1 MSEITL
7 KDTILRI
14 MNEHVEQNNGIIL
27 GEGVCGAG
35 GINYAIPISKNVI
48 DIPMSETAGADFAV
62 GCALAGRRPVFLVKY
77 QDFML
82 LGASPFI
89 TFSSVV
95 KELQGVPAPVFIRA
109 VGQDHFDSNHSNVL
123 HSLFMHYPGI
133 YVCAP
138 MTSREYKEAWN
149 TFMSDDKPF
158 YCSEYKDS
166 YSLSTDMKDEI
177 KEDAVINV
185 FCISKARLNIV
196 EAKRIL
202 LDLGIK
208 INIFHVAWLKP
219 FNSTKYTSYLKKC
232 PIVVV
237 IDADRVTCGAPEH
250 IAYELMHSVEGSK
263 VYALGIEDLPKS
275 TNPKYYNE
283 VPNAKKITQFII
295 NILNKNKLGRRIID
309 ENISINFF

>member
-1 MSEITL
+1 MPKEKL
-7 KDTILRI
+7 RDTIFKI
-14 MNEHVEQNNGIIL
+14 MKEHIKQNNGIIL
-27 GEGVCGAG
+27 GECVCGES
-35 GINYAIPISKNVI
+35 GINYAIPDSQNVI
-48 DIPMSETAGADFAV
+48 DIPMSETAGADIAV

-95 KELQGVPAPVFIRA
+95 KELQGVSAPVFIRA
-109 VGQDHFDSNHSNVL
+109 VGQDYFDSNHSNVL
-123 HSLFMHYPGI
+123 HSLLMHYPGI

-166 YSLSTDMKDEI
+166 YSISDEMVDEI
-177 KEDAVINV
+177 NDDAVINI
-185 FCISKARLNIV
+185 FCISKARLNIA

-202 LDLGIK
+202 LGLGIK
-208 INIFHVAWLKP
+208 INIFHIAWLKP
-219 FNSTKYTSYLKKC
+219 FNSSKYIPYLKKC
-232 PIVVV
+232 PLGIVV
-237 IDADRVTCGAPEH
+237 DADRVICGTPEH
-250 IAYELMHSVEGSK
+250 IAYELMQAVEGSR
-263 VYALGIEDLPKS
+263 VYALGIDDIPKS

-283 VPNAKKITQFII
+283 VPNADKIVQFII
-295 NILNKNKLGRRIID
+295 SKLNK
-309 ENISINFF
+309 

>member
-1 MSEITL
+1 MSNEKL

-14 MNEHVEQNNGIIL
+14 MGEHIKQNNGIIL
-27 GEGVCGAG
+27 GEGVCGEG
-35 GINYAIPISKNVI
+35 GSGYAVPVSPNVI
-48 DIPMSETAGADFAV
+48 DIPMSETAGADIAV
-62 GCALAGRRPVFLVKY
+62 GCALAGRRPIFLVKY

-95 KELQGVPAPVFIRA
+95 KELQGVSSPVFIRA
-109 VGQDHFDSNHSNVL
+109 VGQDYFDSNHSNVL

-138 MTSREYKEAWN
+138 MTSREYEEAWN

-166 YSLSTDMKDEI
+166 YNLSEEMIDEI
-177 KEDAVINV
+177 HDDSVINV
-185 FCISKARLNIV
+185 FCISKARLNIA
-196 EAKRIL
+196 EAKKLL

-208 INIFHVAWLKP
+208 INVFHIAWLKP
-219 FNSTKYTSYLKKC
+219 FNYSKYIPHLKKC
-232 PIVVV
+232 PLGIV
-237 IDADRVTCGAPEH
+237 IDADRVICGTPEH
-250 IAYELMHSVEGSK
+250 IAYQLMHSVKGSN
-263 VYALGIEDLPKS
+263 VYALGIEDVPKS

-283 VPNAKKITQFII
+283 VPSGSKIAQIII
-295 NILNKNKLGRRIID
+295 NILKKNK
-309 ENISINFF
+309 